1 MFSQSLVKFQII
13 NKIQMGITWVQ
24 IFAAFKNHSPH
35 YIEIYRCQR
44 RLKFSFIKTVILPP
58 LKYASL
64 ALVHAQPTTSSDVDI
79 SLRSWKVGPTSSWE
93 VILSWVFVSEFFDN
107 RAKIDG
113 WFRFVQPTMRLPVSG
128 NILEP
133 MIFRM
138 VWLNQF
144 CELYIIVAII
154 EIIRE
159 HLVDRLNMGQ
169 IMDISTR
176 WRNQNS

>member
-24 IFAAFKNHSPH
+24 IFAAFKNHLPH

-128 NILEP
+128 NILE
-133 MIFRM
+133 R
-138 VWLNQF
+138 LG
-144 CELYIIVAII
+144 I
-154 EIIRE
+154 EIFMCFYLWYSEWCDWTIFVNYTS
-159 HLVDRLNMGQ
+159 LWRLLK
-169 IMDISTR
+169 
-176 WRNQNS
+176 